1 MSLPS
6 EQPLYVLHQ
15 KTSRAVLPKLI
26 TLVIL
31 SIIFYV
37 GMLLNVNLLDLSAQ
51 QETTIQMGTFTF
63 LLMVVIIGII
73 LAGKKAHTPYL
84 FYRTKITHG
93 KKEILY
99 SAILSTESQYDVL
112 GKIFKTYSMNL
123 GNDFHLRHISNET
136 PIQDYIK
143 QMMQYAKNNL
153 QR

>member
-1 MSLPS
+1 MPLPS

-37 GMLLNVNLLDLSAQ
+37 GVLLNVNLLDLSAS
-51 QETTIQMGTFTF
+51 QETSIQIGTFAF
-63 LLMVVIIGII
+63 LLLVVIIGVI

-84 FYRTKITHG
+84 FYRAKITHG
-93 KKEILY
+93 KKEIAY
-99 SAILSTESQYDVL
+99 TAVINTQPTTDFL
-112 GKIFKTYSMNL
+112 GKMFKTYSMNL

-136 PIQDYIK
+136 QIQDYIK
-143 QMMQYAKNNL
+143 QMMQYAKNHS

>member
-1 MSLPS
+1 MPFPS
-6 EQPLYVLHQ
+6 EQPLYLLHQ

-37 GMLLNVNLLDLSAQ
+37 GVLLNVNLLDLSAS
-51 QETTIQMGTFTF
+51 QETSIQIGTFAF
-63 LLMVVIIGII
+63 LLAVVIIGII
-73 LAGKKAHTPYL
+73 LAGRKAHTPYL
-84 FYRTKITHG
+84 FYRAKITHG

-99 SAILSTESQYDVL
+99 SAILNTQPQYDFL

-136 PIQDYIK
+136 QIQDYIK
-143 QMMQYAKNNL
+143 QMIQYAQ
-153 QR
+153 QRSF